1 MSQRSLVKQSRRMVF
16 TKFRIGATLLT
27 IAFLSSAC
35 ASEQPPRGAATSTP
49 KAGEASRSPS
59 VTESPAIP
67 ADWASYE
74 NSELGLSFRYPRIP
88 GTVETESGV
97 YGSER
102 DRFAW
107 AVTRSDDCR
116 DNVCRS
122 YEFAALN
129 DDCPPT
135 EGWPTYAH
143 EWYERGGRYYV
154 NSCHGTDPFEVS
166 PIRIVT
172 RSDGLRGIIYDANVW
187 LDPGRITGALAA
199 VLNLPTGYHPNLEAI
214 AFYFEDPTPT
224 GDVELVIRSV
234 RLSQISAS

>member
-1 MSQRSLVKQSRRMVF
+1 MSLRSSVKQSRRMVF
-16 TKFRIGATLLT
+16 TRLRIGATLLT
-27 IAFLSSAC
+27 VAFLSCAC
-35 ASEQPPRGAATSTP
+35 ASSEQTTRGGATSTA

-59 VTESPAIP
+59 VAESSAIP
-67 ADWASYE
+67 SDWATYE
-74 NSELGLSFRYPRIP
+74 NSGLGLSFRYPRMP
-88 GTVETESGV
+88 GAVETESGV
-97 YGSER
+97 YGSKR

-166 PIRIVT
+166 PTRVVS
-172 RSDGLRGIIYDANVW
+172 RSDGIRGIIYDANVW
-187 LDPGRITGALAA
+187 FDPQRIPGAVAA
-199 VLNLPTGYHPNLEAI
+199 VLNLPTGYHPSFEAI

-224 GDVELVIRSV
+224 RDIELVIRSV
-234 RLSQISAS
+234 RLSR